1 MSYFDWA
8 DNIADINSEDI
19 LDTRDL
25 ETIRNRLKKELKD
38 IKRSDNNDES
48 IEASFELVDLLDG
61 LEQEVP
67 EWDYGN
73 ALIREDHFED
83 YAQDEAES
91 FGYMDNDNPL
101 LSFIDWSAW
110 ADYLLNDYSSIKIGD
125 ETYYY
130 RNC

>member
-8 DNIADINSEDI
+8 DNISDINSEDI

-25 ETIRNRLKKELKD
+25 ETIRNRLKKDLKG
-38 IKRSDNNDES
+38 IKRAKNDDES
-48 IEASFELVDLLDG
+48 IQASFELLDLLDE

-67 EWDYGN
+67 EWERGN

-83 YAQDEAES
+83 YAQQEAEDCG
-91 FGYMDNDNPL
+91 FIDDDNPL

-110 ADYLLNDYSSIKIGD
+110 AANLLNDYSSIEIGD